1 VKREDYWDV
10 YWDLTR
16 TVKLRFDAEGISMP
30 YPQQE
35 VHVHNAQPVAEVA
48 RPRSTP
54 QTIGLQRRTDQR
66 VPDSTGDLPDAE
78 A

>member
-1 VKREDYWDV
+1 
-10 YWDLTR
+10 
-16 TVKLRFDAEGISMP
+16 MP